1 MLTYVDVCSRMLTY
15 AHVCSRML
23 TYAHVCSRMLT
34 HEMEARRLKAR
45 ATVTEVERGR
55 APGREEGVLQRTG
68 KCRKYVGGKGRGKT

>member
-1 MLTYVDVCSRMLTY
+1 MLTY
-15 AHVCSRML
+15 
-23 TYAHVCSRMLT
+23 
-34 HEMEARRLKAR
+34 EMEARRLKAR